1 MLSAEDQRVKV
12 FSGWLC
18 KIYRQ
23 AFVCGV
29 VYDGIKMFAGQK
41 LLQKMSEMRLLLLL
55 LCPTLAGVHQPN
67 SML

>member
-1 MLSAEDQRVKV
+1 MLSAEEQRVEA

-18 KIYRQ
+18 KISRK

-29 VYDGIKMFAGQK
+29 VCDGIKVFGVQK

-55 LCPTLAGVHQPN
+55 LCPAPAGEESIN
-67 SML
+67 